1 MRDGLLA
8 EDGGVYESLAEGIQL
23 VAGLIGWE
31 EMAGSKGTAALS
43 DELVILSLEA

>member
-1 MRDGLLA
+1 MRDGLLE

-31 EMAGSKGTAALS
+31 EMGRKQGDCSF
-43 DELVILSLEA
+43 VR